1 MTIKEKL
8 KEMEEEK
15 ERNKK
20 RVEDWKQGIKNNM
33 T

>member
-1 MTIKEKL
+1 VTIKEKL
-8 KEMEEEK
+8 KEMEAEK

-20 RVEDWKQGIKNNM
+20 RVDDWKQEGQNGN